1 MAALEHDVFA
11 VGVAARA
18 TIPLFVALSACAR
31 TPHVPV
37 DLQVDVSSGLPV
49 GAEAVRI
56 CVTDGPSRRFGAAD
70 GAFAL
75 TGLFPDEWPEVTAD
89 VLDADDATIARA
101 GPFVADSAYTV
112 AALVDCPGCTVCS
125 SSDVTPAAGEPSWVL
140 GLRFVP

>member
-1 MAALEHDVFA
+1 MAAVGHDVQPLIFA
-11 VGVAARA
+11 AGALA
-18 TIPLFVALSACAR
+18 VALTGCAR

-37 DLQVDVSSGLPV
+37 DLQVDVTAALPV

-56 CVTDGPSRRFGAAD
+56 CVTDGPSRHFGAAD

-75 TGLFPDEWPEVTAD
+75 TGLVPDEWPEVTAD
-89 VLDADDATIARA
+89 VLDVTDATIARA

-112 AALVDCPGCTVCS
+112 AALVDCPGCTACS
-125 SSDVTPAAGEPSWVL
+125 SSGETPAAGERSWVL